1 MTTASI
7 EVVPIWFFNILLLQN
22 LKFSVQQNGRNR
34 HWNNSVGQKLLIV
47 KLKEVNKLDFKKL
60 CL

>member
-7 EVVPIWFFNILLLQN
+7 EVVPIWFFNIVLLQN

>member
-7 EVVPIWFFNILLLQN
+7 EVVPIWFFNIVLLQN
-22 LKFSVQQNGRNR
+22 LKFSVQQNGINR
-34 HWNNSVGQKLLIV
+34 HWNNTVGQKLLIV